1 LSSIYISIELI
12 QPFTTD
18 PDPSEEIL
26 EALAES
32 LTMTKEDI
40 RIWFLYRRD
49 ETELT
54 QLSEAHTSEVETKEH
69 TFRSPI
75 VRISESVVG
84 ISLMYRR
91 EKDWERYTVSSG
103 FYKAVL

>member
-1 LSSIYISIELI
+1 MAGTLKL
-12 QPFTTD
+12 
-18 PDPSEEIL
+18 
-26 EALAES
+26 
-32 LTMTKEDI
+32 TKEDI
-40 RIWFLYRRD
+40 KIWFLYQRY
-49 ETELT
+49 EMVLK